1 MLAECSIGGEEERDV
16 KHSDSGDELDTRDI
30 GGDAMDLDPEE
41 VVECLCYKHIT
52 LVFLQNLDGDCDV
65 FAMEVDL

>member
-1 MLAECSIGGEEERDV
+1 MGKERDV
-16 KHSDSGDELDTRDI
+16 KHSDSDDELDTRDI

-52 LVFLQNLDGDCDV
+52 LVFLQNPGGDCDV